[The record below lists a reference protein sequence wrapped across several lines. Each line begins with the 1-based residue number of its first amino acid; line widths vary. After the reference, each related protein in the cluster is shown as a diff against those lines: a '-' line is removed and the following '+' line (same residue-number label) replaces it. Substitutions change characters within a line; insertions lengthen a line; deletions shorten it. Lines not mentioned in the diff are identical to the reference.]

1 MAFKR
6 KKFSGFKSNGDDE
19 MRTDKVTGMEYLS
32 QVNLKEKL
40 RDKVST
46 KLKEGEKTSTGFDT
60 KTKTGINLFGQKR
73 NVTKFYN
80 PDTGKL
86 AGKEVVVTKK
96 DGTKKQYK
104 DRFGKSY
111 DAKTKMVNPGLSQT
125 GGVGKIRMEKGYF
138 GKVTPPKPT
147 TKSTPPINRSER
159 AADLNDINVT
169 KDSSGKPSIPNYKKV
184 FDSMKT
190 NADGKKINP
199 RNNSTY
205 NNIDEFIK
213 EAEAWW
219 ARQAKLTDNVKLK
232 SQNQPYGRQYGSS
245 NKKRSGFKMRYQ
257 KK

>member
-6 KKFSGFKSNGDDE
+6 KKFSGFKSNHEEPIMLDQVDLVE
-19 MRTDKVTGMEYLS
+19 KVS
-32 QVNLKEKL
+32 N

-46 KLKEGEKTSTGFDT
+46 KLEEGSKTSKGFDT

-73 NVTKFYN
+73 NVTKFYD
-80 PDTGKL
+80 PDTGKF

-111 DAKTKMVNPGLSQT
+111 DAKTKVVNPGLTQS
-125 GGVGKIRMEKGYF
+125 GGVGKIRVEKGYF
-138 GKVTPPKPT
+138 GKPKSDIIS
-147 TKSTPPINRSER
+147 KPPINRAER
-159 AADLNDINVT
+159 AADLDDPNVT
-169 KDSSGKPSIPNYKKV
+169 KDEEGKPSIPTYQRV

-190 NADGKKINP
+190 NAEGKKVNP

-205 NNIDEFIK
+205 NSIDDFIK

-219 ARQAKLTDNVKLK
+219 AGQAKLTDNMKLTK
-232 SQNQPYGRQYGSS
+232 QNQPYGREYGSS
-245 NKKRSGFKMRYQ
+245 NKKKSGFKMRYQ